1 MLGIMTDTS
10 IDISKKYTG
19 KFCKPLFLE
28 FLMGFTLYFGSIALS
43 ISHSVPLFTASIIM
57 CLSYVVL
64 FNSMHS
70 AIHRHFSRNVTK
82 NLWIDEIIGH
92 LSAILIQISYK
103 PFTELHIRHHK
114 HTNTPGLDPDFN
126 PNITLKLI
134 NRYFIVLYLIR
145 TISAIPILRTVILK
159 ILPTSV
165 AEKAEFRKKNGT
177 PMYTNKKIIATHV
190 AILATILTG
199 YGEYGFWLILVPFL
213 VNQYILV
220 VFFMWLPH
228 KAGKTGRYQDT
239 RDNITP
245 LLNRL
250 SFVKVVDFH
259 LEHHLHPSVPSP
271 YLRKLHFEILNDLDK
286 NKGVYVGRFTGKTS
300 KHRPRH

>member
-10 IDISKKYTG
+10 IDISQKYTG

-28 FLMGFTLYFGSIALS
+28 FVMGFTLYFGSIALS
-43 ISHSVPLFTASIIM
+43 ISHSVSLFTASIIM

-70 AIHRHFSRNVTK
+70 AIHRHFSRNVKK
-82 NLWIDEIIGH
+82 NLWIDRLIGNT
-92 LSAILIQISYK
+92 SAILIHISYK
-103 PFTELHIRHHK
+103 PFADLHIRHHK
-114 HTNTPGLDPDFN
+114 NTNQIGLDPDFI

-134 NRYFIVLYLIR
+134 NKYFLVLYVIR
-145 TISAIPILRTVILK
+145 TISAIPILRKAMFKL
-159 ILPTSV
+159 LPLSV
-165 AEKAEFRKKNGT
+165 TEKLEFRRKNGT
-177 PMYTNKKIIATHV
+177 PMYTNKKIIITHG
-190 AILATILTG
+190 AIFATILTG
-199 YGEYGFWLILVPFL
+199 YGAYGFWLIFVPLL